1 MQKFNNKFNILL
13 ISIIFV
19 LIISE
24 TAYMID
30 WQDFKRENINNLK
43 NKHSLEEYV
52 IYNYNLAI
60 SYANLGEISNSQKTL
75 DKIEEKVGKN
85 GFNKFILPYIKN
97 INNDSNNLLDLNQV
111 AFYYL
116 IDENYSKSSSYFK
129 KITNI
134 EPENIWALNY
144 LAGNYIVLGKFNQAE
159 KILKKVENI
168 KSNEFTNLLYGYIYY
183 EKGNYIKAFSKFS
196 DTGDLIEKNI
206 FK

>member
-1 MQKFNNKFNILL
+1 MQKVNNKYNILL

-24 TAYMID
+24 PVYMID
-30 WQDFKRENINNLK
+30 WQDFKRENIDSLK
-43 NKHSLEEYV
+43 NELSLDEYV
-52 IYNYNLAI
+52 ICNYNLAI
-60 SYANLGEISNSQKTL
+60 SYANLGEINNSQKTL
-75 DKIEEKVGKN
+75 DKIEDKVGKN
-85 GFNKFILPYIKN
+85 GFKKIISPYIKN
-97 INNDSNNLLDLNQV
+97 ITYDSNNLLDLNHA

-116 IDENYSKSSSYFK
+116 INENYSKSSSYFK

-134 EPENIWALNY
+134 DPKNIWALNY
-144 LAGNYIVLGKFNQAE
+144 LAGNYIMLGKFNHAE